1 MELKTEFK
9 KDLNKVLLRIRYEGI
24 SEEDYQIHMLKNH
37 EPEGLLRLRMFGEG
51 EETIYEYDISEMT
64 SLIRYYKHRKMT
76 KEEMIIFLQ
85 KIQTVI
91 EEVDDYLLDPNRLLL
106 DPEYIFLSGDEYRFC
121 YFPKG
126 RDDIRVSFHR
136 LMDSFVKWTDYEDI
150 SSVKTAFLLHKETME
165 ENYSLKG
172 IEMKLNALYASED
185 YLEEELKES
194 VKEEELD
201 PMEIEEYQIA
211 GRREKNLGQMEVY
224 DVRSF
229 EWMGEQRK
237 AGRIMEEK
245 TGLFHPV
252 KRLLA
257 RRRRAK
263 WGEWEDLYM
272 DEEL

>member
-185 YLEEELKES
+185 YLEEELKECLLCLRRNEMMFDLE
-194 VKEEELD
+194 VD
-201 PMEIEEYQIA
+201 PD
-211 GRREKNLGQMEVY
+211 L
-224 DVRSF
+224 S
-229 EWMGEQRK
+229 EQRIYERQ
-237 AGRIMEEK
+237 ALLCRY
-245 TGLFHPV
+245 
-252 KRLLA
+252 RYLLA
-257 RRRRAK
+257 RAR
-263 WGEWEDLYM
+263 
-272 DEEL
+272 ELGLHTVLSGAPADTTSR